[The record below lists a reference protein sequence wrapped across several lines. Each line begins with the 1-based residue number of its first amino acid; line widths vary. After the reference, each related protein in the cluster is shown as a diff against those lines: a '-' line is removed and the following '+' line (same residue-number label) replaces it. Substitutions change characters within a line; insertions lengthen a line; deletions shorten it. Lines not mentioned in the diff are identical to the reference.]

1 MRSSKYSVFDHINHT
16 GHWRQLTVR
25 TTREEG
31 GTMAIVEFVVQETTA
46 VRYFSI
52 LLLKIIN
59 IPAINLDIYILK
71 CGHCF
76 FIQETSTNIFI
87 LSVLLSEIIE
97 CYRKYRKLK
106 YTFYTAQW
114 PL

>member
-52 LLLKIIN
+52 LLLKII
-59 IPAINLDIYILK
+59 
-71 CGHCF
+71 
-76 FIQETSTNIFI
+76 
-87 LSVLLSEIIE
+87 
-97 CYRKYRKLK
+97 KYSGNKFRHL
-106 YTFYTAQW
+106 YTEKW
-114 PL
+114 PLFFHSRNFN